1 MLKQRRCKIRPAY
14 SAARLDFRTRLT
26 ATAIAKEWIFA
37 LASTTLELMK
47 PPYDYNLK
55 AQES

>member
-1 MLKQRRCKIRPAY
+1 MKETARRRCIY
-14 SAARLDFRTRLT
+14 SAAGLDLGTRLT

-47 PPYDYNLK
+47 PPYDYKSSK